1 MAAEQYPPDQVDPP
15 APGEGEPLDD
25 PTEPADPTYTAKA
38 QPSPSINLSPGRSWG
53 NVDVRGYRA
62 TNRYTLAARASR
74 LGWGRGAHTVVLSSG
89 YSYAT
94 SMPASALAGAVN
106 GPLLLTPPRRLIGAA
121 RAEIDRLNPRRVYVV
136 GNIDASV
143 RTRIRNMG
151 IAVTHLAGR
160 NPYQTAA
167 VVASHAVRRGADRRT
182 VIVASGTNWADG
194 LGIAALA
201 AGREWPVLLAA
212 KSTGS
217 RILAERVRDLGAS
230 RVLVIARK
238 RNVADS
244 VIRGLPGVQRI
255 YNSTGVGTVA
265 ATARRARAFGL
276 RGRPVL
282 VGGRDWADAVAWGV
296 SAGERRNAPVLSNA
310 GTGVAPAVASW
321 LQDVRPSGLN
331 LISGATRLSVTAGCQ
346 IRSGRVRSW
355 RCAERTLK
363 QQGYDVRNVDG
374 RVDRLS
380 IWAIYAFEKVAGRS
394 ANGSFGDAE
403 WKAMLRNPRVKV
415 RRPDLPKDHVEINL
429 AKQLVLLVENG
440 RVKHQIHTSTGK
452 SSTPTVRGTFTVYE
466 KRSWYQPH
474 NRMYWSIFFYGGYA
488 IHGYP
493 EIPTYPASAGCAR
506 TYNGNQDFLYP
517 KIDYGERIYVY

>member
-25 PTEPADPTYTAKA
+25 PSEPAGSYTAQS
-38 QPSPSINLSPGRSWG
+38 QPSPSINLSSGRQWG
-53 NVDVRGYRA
+53 DVDVRAYRA

-74 LGWGRGAHTVVLSSG
+74 LGWARGAHTVVLSSG
-89 YSYAT
+89 YSYAN
-94 SMPASALAGAVN
+94 SLPASALAGAVN
-106 GPLLLTPPRRLIGAA
+106 GPLLLTPPRRLIAAA

-136 GNIDASV
+136 GNIDRAVQS
-143 RTRIRNMG
+143 RIRNMG
-151 IAVTHLAGR
+151 IAVTHLAGG
-160 NPYQTAA
+160 NPYRTAA
-167 VVASHAVRRGADRRT
+167 VVARHAVRRGADRRT
-182 VIVASGTNWADG
+182 VIVASGANWGDG

-212 KSTGS
+212 KSTG
-217 RILAERVRDLGAS
+217 REILAERVRDLGAS

-244 VIRGLPGVQRI
+244 VVRGLPGVQRI
-255 YNSTGVGTVA
+255 FTSTAVGTVA

-276 RGRPVL
+276 TGRPVL
-282 VGGRDWADAVAWGV
+282 VGGGDWADAVAWGV
-296 SAGERRNAPVLSNA
+296 SAGERRNAPVLNNA
-310 GTGVAPAVASW
+310 GIGLAPTVANW

-331 LISGATRLSVTAGCQ
+331 LISGATGVSVTAECQ
-346 IRSGRVRSW
+346 VRSGRVRSW

-363 QQGYDVRNVDG
+363 QQGYDVREVDG
-374 RVDRLS
+374 KVDRLS

-394 ANGSFGDAE
+394 ANGTFGDDE
-403 WKAMLRNPRVKV
+403 WAAMLRNPRVKV
-415 RRPDLPKDHVEINL
+415 RRPDLPSKHIEINL
-429 AKQLVLLVENG
+429 GKQLIMLVENG
-440 RVKHQIHTSTGK
+440 RVRNHLHTSTGK

-466 KRSWYQPH
+466 KRPYYQTH

-506 TYNGNQDFLYP
+506 TFNGNQDFIYP
-517 KIDYGERIYVY
+517 RVDYGERVYVY